1 MTDLP
6 RTNAFQVSQAARSYV
21 RVKVCGITR
30 PEDAQVAER
39 AGADA
44 IGLIFAPGSKRQV
57 TREVAAEVV
66 AAVGPFI
73 TRVGVFVDADLA
85 EVLELVKVLRL
96 NAVQLHGNES
106 ADYAERIGR
115 EVRVVRGVAF
125 SPAVTP
131 ESTATYP
138 ADAYLL
144 DAPRPG
150 SGVAFEWEAA
160 AAWRGNPR
168 LILAGGL
175 NVGNVAVAVRT
186 LRPYAVDVASGVESH
201 PGIKDA
207 AAVYAFVEAVRGTS
221 QRQWSDR

>member
-1 MTDLP
+1 MNLP
-6 RTNAFQVSQAARSYV
+6 PGKAGMVGQAGRSYV
-21 RVKVCGITR
+21 RIKVCGITR
-30 PEDAQVAER
+30 PEDAEVAER

-44 IGLIFAPGSKRQV
+44 IGLIFVPDSKRQI
-57 TREVAAEVV
+57 TREGAAEVV

-106 ADYAERIGR
+106 AEYAERIGR
-115 EVRVVRGVAF
+115 EARVVRAVAF

-131 ESTATYP
+131 ESMATYP
-138 ADAYLL
+138 ADGYLL

-186 LRPYAVDVASGVESH
+186 LRPYAVDVASGVEAC
-201 PGIKDA
+201 PGVKDA
-207 AAVYAFVEAVRGTS
+207 AAVYAFVEAARGAS
-221 QRQWSDR
+221 NRQWLDR

>member
-85 EVLELVKVLRL
+85 GVLELVKVLRL

-160 AAWRGNPR
+160 VAWRGNPR

>member
-1 MTDLP
+1 VTDLP

-30 PEDAQVAER
+30 PGDAQVAER

-44 IGLIFAPGSKRQV
+44 FGLIFAPGSKRQV